1 MKEKKKKL
9 RKTNSHNKNSEQ
21 DISHET
27 EPTNT
32 SNSQENTENN
42 DTEREENDILQNQEL
57 YPEKNTTH
65 SYTGKHTSQE
75 TANKSK
81 RLRYTKFVII
91 LGGNIAKPLDGWEM
105 AENTI

>member
-42 DTEREENDILQNQEL
+42 DIEKEKKMIFYKTKSYILR
-57 YPEKNTTH
+57 K
-65 SYTGKHTSQE
+65 
-75 TANKSK
+75 
-81 RLRYTKFVII
+81 I
-91 LGGNIAKPLDGWEM
+91 LPTVTQGNILVKRQQINLKD
-105 AENTI
+105 